1 MDKEYIVLEEI
12 SVIDYSIVGCPI
24 AHLGMVAH
32 RGSAEMNLIKLVPDD
47 AAAIVSRKHNQ
58 VKFQY
63 NLDHGV
69 VKMITWTL
77 LLIND

>member
-1 MDKEYIVLEEI
+1 MDTEYIVLEEI
-12 SVIDYSIVGCPI
+12 TVMDLSIVGCPV

-32 RGSAEMNLIKLVPDD
+32 KGSAEMNLIKLIPDD
-47 AAAIVSRKHNQ
+47 AVIVSRKKNQ

-69 VKMITWTL
+69 VKIVIWTL
-77 LLIND
+77 LPVND

>member
-12 SVIDYSIVGCPI
+12 SVMDLTIVGCPI
-24 AHLGMVAH
+24 ARLGTVVH

-47 AAAIVSRKHNQ
+47 AVIVSRKHNQ

-63 NLDHGV
+63 NLDHGI

-77 LLIND
+77 LPIND

>member
-1 MDKEYIVLEEI
+1 MNKEYIVLEEI
-12 SVIDYSIVGCPI
+12 SVMDLTIIGCPI
-24 AHLGMVAH
+24 ARLGMVAH
-32 RGSAEMNLIKLVPDD
+32 RGSAEMNLLKLVPDD
-47 AAAIVSRKHNQ
+47 AAIVSRKHNQ

>member
-12 SVIDYSIVGCPI
+12 TIMDLSIVGCPV

-32 RGSAEMNLIKLVPDD
+32 KGSAKMDLIKLIPDD
-47 AAAIVSRKHNQ
+47 AAIISRKKNQ

-63 NLDHGV
+63 NLGHGI
-69 VKMITWTL
+69 VKIVTWTL
-77 LLIND
+77 LPVND

>member
-12 SVIDYSIVGCPI
+12 SVMDLTIVGCPI
-24 AHLGMVAH
+24 ARLGTVVH

-47 AAAIVSRKHNQ
+47 AVIVSRKHNQ

>member
-12 SVIDYSIVGCPI
+12 SVMDLTIVGCPI
-24 AHLGMVAH
+24 ARLGTVVH

-47 AAAIVSRKHNQ
+47 AVIVSRKHNQ

-77 LLIND
+77 LPIND

>member
-1 MDKEYIVLEEI
+1 MDKEYIVLGEI
-12 SVIDYSIVGCPI
+12 SVMDLTIVGCPI
-24 AHLGMVAH
+24 ARLGTVVH

-47 AAAIVSRKHNQ
+47 AVIVSRKHNQ

-63 NLDHGV
+63 NLDHGI

>member
-12 SVIDYSIVGCPI
+12 SVMDLSVVGCPI

-32 RGSAEMNLIKLVPDD
+32 RNDVAVNLEKSVPED
-47 AAAIVSRKHNQ
+47 AVLVSRKKNQ

-63 NLDHGV
+63 NLDHGI
-69 VKMITWTL
+69 VKIVTWTL
-77 LLIND
+77 VPVND

>member
-12 SVIDYSIVGCPI
+12 SVMDLTIIGGPI

-47 AAAIVSRKHNQ
+47 AAIVSQKYNQ

-63 NLDHGV
+63 HLDRGV
-69 VKMITWTL
+69 VKMVTWTL
-77 LLIND
+77 LPVND

>member
-12 SVIDYSIVGCPI
+12 SVMDLSIVGCPI

-32 RGSAEMNLIKLVPDD
+32 RSAATNLIESIPDD
-47 AAAIVSRKHNQ
+47 AAIVSCKKNQ

-63 NLDHGV
+63 TLDHGI
-69 VKMITWTL
+69 VKIVTWTL
-77 LLIND
+77 LPVND